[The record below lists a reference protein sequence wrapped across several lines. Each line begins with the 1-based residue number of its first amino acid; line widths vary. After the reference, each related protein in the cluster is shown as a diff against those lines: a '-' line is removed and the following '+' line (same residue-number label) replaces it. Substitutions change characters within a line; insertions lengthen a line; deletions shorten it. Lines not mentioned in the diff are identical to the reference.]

1 MDVIEV
7 LKVFNEDLIA
17 REKSFSSTLNT
28 DLFTGSCLLAGTET
42 FKKKN
47 FLFLFCNESHKSQS
61 CKIVTHIET
70 RLYTLFYLSNW
81 GQAPAIIVACISKI
95 LRAQSFLTVA

>member
-47 FLFLFCNESHKSQS
+47 NKSHKSQS
-61 CKIVTHIET
+61 YKIVTHIET